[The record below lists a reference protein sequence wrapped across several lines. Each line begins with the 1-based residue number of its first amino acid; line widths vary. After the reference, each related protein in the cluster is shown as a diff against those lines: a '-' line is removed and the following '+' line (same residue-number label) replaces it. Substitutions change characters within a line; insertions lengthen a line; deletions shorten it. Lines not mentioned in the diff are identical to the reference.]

1 MGIHESQ
8 SRFYENI
15 LGRNKNF
22 WLPIYEKLGALLP
35 QFQAISLEEFYQEI
49 NHVRNSFI
57 RVDADEVTYC
67 LHIIIRYE
75 MEKAI
80 FRDNVSVDEL
90 PAMWNNKMEEY
101 LHITPRNDA
110 EGILQDSHWSGGSFG
125 YFPSYLLGSIYDGM
139 FLEKIEEELGD
150 IDTILAEGRI
160 LEITKWLN
168 ENIHVYG
175 TTRTPKQVIAEVCG
189 KELSAKPLMKYFTK
203 KYTQIY
209 NL

>member
-1 MGIHESQ
+1 
-8 SRFYENI
+8 
-15 LGRNKNF
+15 
-22 WLPIYEKLGALLP
+22 
-35 QFQAISLEEFYQEI
+35 
-49 NHVRNSFI
+49 
-57 RVDADEVTYC
+57 
-67 LHIIIRYE
+67 
-75 MEKAI
+75 
-80 FRDNVSVDEL
+80 
-90 PAMWNNKMEEY
+90 
-101 LHITPRNDA
+101 
-110 EGILQDSHWSGGSFG
+110 
-125 YFPSYLLGSIYDGM
+125 M